1 MRCKACGGYV
11 PDWANYCPMC
21 GAALC
26 GGEAAT
32 GAAAASPDET
42 VAVQG
47 MAAVATAMSSGA
59 EADWCEETARA
70 VEEAE
75 AAREAMASLDA
86 PLVDFDLGAR
96 EQTVRTYIYE
106 GYNRA
111 AAARGDEEP
120 AELTRVLPM
129 NEVHGT
135 MPIVVRSHAPEQ
147 SEPLRPVPVEETVV
161 WPLATMADAADNQ
174 HDEQKHSE
182 SHSHK
187 HPIRGILHSMTA
199 HQPKG
204 SCMSTETTIGKGG
217 MTATVSSKGAELQ
230 SLKLNGNEYLWQADP
245 AFWGK
250 HAPVLFPI
258 VGSLRNDEATCSQ
271 GTCHMAR
278 HGLARINEHQLVGVS
293 EDGAS
298 VTYEFTDSAE
308 TREAFP
314 YRFKFNMTYA
324 ITGDN
329 QLTQTFKVTNT
340 GDVDLPFSV
349 GGHPAF
355 NVPAPGAGNEA
366 FEDYALKFTEPWTC
380 NSPKI
385 AEGGLADTEDTY
397 VSVNNTDT
405 VMLERESFANDAIVL
420 DHVPGNT
427 LTLLGTKS
435 GHGVRVDF
443 PGFDYIGVWST
454 GEAPFVALEPWTG
467 HSTLTT
473 EDDVL
478 EHKRNITVIAPGESD
493 ERSFVITLL

>member
-1 MRCKACGGYV
+1 
-11 PDWANYCPMC
+11 MC
-21 GAALC
+21 GVALQ
-26 GGEAAT
+26 GGEAAM

-42 VAVQG
+42 VAVPG
-47 MAAVATAMSSGA
+47 MVAVATAMASGT

-75 AAREAMASLDA
+75 AAREAVASLDA
-86 PLVDFDLGAR
+86 PLADFDLGAR

-106 GYNRA
+106 GYDRASALRA
-111 AAARGDEEP
+111 AAPLGDVSGGE
-120 AELTRVLPM
+120 AADLTRVLPM
-129 NEVHGT
+129 NEAHGT
-135 MPIVVRSHAPEQ
+135 MPIVVRPHVPEQ
-147 SEPLRPVPVEETVV
+147 PEPVRPVPVEETTV
-161 WPLATMADAADNQ
+161 WSLASMADSSDNQ
-174 HDEQKHSE
+174 HDEQKQSD

-204 SCMSTETTIGKGG
+204 SCMSTETTISKGG

-271 GTCHMAR
+271 GTCHMTR

-298 VTYEFTDSAE
+298 VTYEFSDSAE

-314 YRFKFNMTYA
+314 YRFKLNMTYA

-355 NVPAPGAGNEA
+355 NVPAPGAGDEA

-385 AEGGLADTEDTY
+385 AEGGLADNEDTY
-397 VSVNNTDT
+397 VSVDNADT
-405 VMLERESFANDAIVL
+405 VMLVRESFANDAIVL

-443 PGFDYIGVWST
+443 PGFDYIGVWTS

-467 HSTLTT
+467 HSTLPP

>member
-1 MRCKACGGYV
+1 
-11 PDWANYCPMC
+11 MC
-21 GAALC
+21 GAALR
-26 GGEAAT
+26 GGEVPM
-32 GAAAASPDET
+32 GAAAASSDET
-42 VAVQG
+42 MAVPG
-47 MAAVATAMSSGA
+47 MVAVATAMALGT

-86 PLVDFDLGAR
+86 PLADFDLGAR

-106 GYNRA
+106 GYDRASALRA
-111 AAARGDEEP
+111 AVPLGDEPDEES
-120 AELTRVLPM
+120 AGLTRVLPM
-129 NEVHGT
+129 NEAPGT
-135 MPIVVRSHAPEQ
+135 MPIVVRPHAPER
-147 SEPLRPVPVEETVV
+147 SEPAHPVPVEETAV
-161 WPLATMADAADNQ
+161 WPLASMADSADNQ
-174 HDEQKHSE
+174 QDEQKQSD

-204 SCMSTETTIGKGG
+204 SCMSTETTISKGA

-230 SLKLNGNEYLWQADP
+230 SLKLNGNEYLWQADT

-298 VTYEFTDSAE
+298 VTYEFADSAE

-314 YRFKFNMTYA
+314 YRFKLNMTYA

-329 QLTQTFKVTNT
+329 QLTQTFRVTNT

-355 NVPAPGAGNEA
+355 SVPAPGAGDEV

-385 AEGGLADTEDTY
+385 AEGGLADNEDTY
-397 VSVNNTDT
+397 VSVGNTDT
-405 VMLERESFANDAIVL
+405 VMLVRESFANDAIVL

-443 PGFDYIGVWST
+443 PGFDYIGVWTS

-478 EHKRNITVIAPGESD
+478 EHKRNITVLAPGESD

>member
-1 MRCKACGGYV
+1 
-11 PDWANYCPMC
+11 MC
-21 GAALC
+21 GVALQ
-26 GGEAAT
+26 GGEAAM

-42 VAVQG
+42 VAVPG
-47 MAAVATAMSSGA
+47 MVAVATAMASGT

-86 PLVDFDLGAR
+86 PLADFDLGAR

-106 GYNRA
+106 SYDRD
-111 AAARGDEEP
+111 RVRYMTDP
-120 AELTRVLPM
+120 AEDGPADFTRVLPM
-129 NEVHGT
+129 NEVQGT
-135 MPIVVRSHAPEQ
+135 MPVVVRPHMPEREEPEQ
-147 SEPLRPVPVEETVV
+147 PLPVAKTTVWSLASMAEP
-161 WPLATMADAADNQ
+161 ADEGGV
-174 HDEQKHSE
+174 DEDPSDSQD
-182 SHSHK
+182 HK

-204 SCMSTETTIGKGG
+204 SCMSTETTISKGG

-258 VGSLRNDEATCSQ
+258 VGSLRNNEATCSQ
-271 GTCHMAR
+271 GACHMAR

-298 VTYEFTDSAE
+298 VTYEFCDTAE
-308 TREAFP
+308 TREAYP
-314 YRFKFNMTYA
+314 YRFKLNMTYA

-355 NVPAPGAGNEA
+355 NVPAPGAGDEV
-366 FEDYALKFTEPWTC
+366 FEDYALKFAEPWTC

-385 AEGGLADTEDTY
+385 AEGGLADEDDAY
-397 VSVNNTDT
+397 VSVDNTDT
-405 VMLERESFANDAIVL
+405 VMLTRESFANDAIVL

-443 PGFDYIGVWST
+443 PGFDYIGVWSM